1 MAKGNLT
8 KLAKRLALAYYGA
21 FWPDVEDDVGLSV
34 WVRREAGEELTVK
47 QAEKLR
53 TLLDAEIDRFPKVVI
68 HVSGGVVQG
77 CTSNDKRLRVFVVDD
92 DNLEQEA
99 DPVQA
104 EADARNGSE
113 DCVFE
118 VL

>member
-1 MAKGNLT
+1 MARRNLT
-8 KLAKRLALAYYGA
+8 KLAKRLAPAYDSA
-21 FWPDVEDDVGLSV
+21 SPADVEDDVSLSV
-34 WVRREAGEELTVK
+34 WVRRETGEELTLQ

-53 TLLDAEIDRFPKVVI
+53 TLIDAEIDRFPKVVI

-99 DPVQA
+99 DPAQA